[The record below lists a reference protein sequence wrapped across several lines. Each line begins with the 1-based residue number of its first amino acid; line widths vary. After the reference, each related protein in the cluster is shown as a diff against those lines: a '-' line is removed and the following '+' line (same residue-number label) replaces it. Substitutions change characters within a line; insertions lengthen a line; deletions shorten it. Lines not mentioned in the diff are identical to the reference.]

1 MNQPTLG
8 QLEITPWHW
17 VIFILCVLFF
27 LALDLG
33 VFHRKAHTVRF
44 KEALGWTSVWVTLS
58 FLFGLFLAPATVEGW
73 TRKETVEFITGY
85 IIELSLSM
93 DNVFVIA
100 LIFAYF
106 RVPAQYQHR
115 VLFWGIMGALI
126 MRGVMIA
133 AGAALVQRFQWTL
146 YIFGA
151 FLFITGI
158 RMLFVADE
166 GVKPEKNPVL
176 RLARKCMPVTRDF
189 EGQKFI
195 GRLNNRIALT
205 PLALVLL
212 VVETTDLVFAVDS
225 IPAIF
230 AVTTKPFIIFTS
242 NVFAILGLR
251 SLYFVLA
258 GMIDYFRYLKV
269 GLSLVLAF
277 IGAKMLL
284 APHEAEAKWFQ
295 VKIDTNVSLLIV
307 ASIILTS
314 IVFSV
319 VVTQREKRPGDQPPK
334 SDASIDEDKPEAKAE
349 PSGADESA
357 GKD

>member
-1 MNQPTLG
+1 MTPPLLG
-8 QLEITPWHW
+8 VLEITSWHW
-17 VIFILCVLFF
+17 VIFVLCVLFF

-33 VFHRKAHTVRF
+33 VFHRKAHVVKF
-44 KEALGWTSVWVTLS
+44 KEALAWTTLWVSLS
-58 FLFGLFLAPATVEGW
+58 FTFGLWIAPSVVGGW
-73 TRKETVEFITGY
+73 TRQETVEFITGY

-100 LIFAYF
+100 LIFGYF
-106 RVPAQYQHR
+106 RVPAAFQHR
-115 VLFWGIMGALI
+115 VLFWGIMGALV

-146 YIFGA
+146 YLFGA
-151 FLFITGI
+151 FLLVTGL
-158 RMLFVADE
+158 RMLFVSDE
-166 GVKPEKNPVL
+166 GVHPEKNPVL
-176 RLARKCMPVTRDF
+176 RLARRWLPVTPDF
-189 EGQKFI
+189 DGHRFTSHLN
-195 GRLNNRIALT
+195 GRLALT
-205 PLALVLL
+205 PLAMVLL

-258 GMIDYFRYLKV
+258 GMIEYFRYLKV

-277 IGAKMLL
+277 VGLKMLL
-284 APHEAEAKWFQ
+284 APHGPNPMWFQ
-295 VKIDTNVSLLIV
+295 VKIDTNVSLLVV

-319 VVTQREKRPGDQPPK
+319 IVTQREKHLKAPRVRNEPAGAPETPASAPAPG
-334 SDASIDEDKPEAKAE
+334 PEQL
-349 PSGADESA
+349 P
-357 GKD
+357 GKE